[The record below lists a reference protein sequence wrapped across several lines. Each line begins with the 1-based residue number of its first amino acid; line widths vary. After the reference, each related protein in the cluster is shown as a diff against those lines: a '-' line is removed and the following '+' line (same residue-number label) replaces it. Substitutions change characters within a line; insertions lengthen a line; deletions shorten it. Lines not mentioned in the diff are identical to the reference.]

1 MRSDLT
7 LDPRSGCF
15 WYTQEYLGQDLLLI
29 GTRRTRI
36 VSFKFP
42 GCR

>member
-7 LDPRSGCF
+7 LDPRDGCTF

-29 GTRRTRI
+29 GTWR
-36 VSFKFP
+36 P
-42 GCR
+42 